1 MAAAA
6 GQGAEKKALV
16 PIAHGTEE
24 MEAVILI
31 DILRRAGA
39 DVTVGSV
46 ETTKQVTASR
56 TVKLVADV
64 LIEDCASQKFDVI
77 VLPGGMPGAERLRDS
92 KTLRELTTAQA
103 EEERLF
109 GAICAAPAVALG
121 PWGLLKGRQVTAHPN
136 FVDKLEDTSSA
147 ECRVVTDGYCI
158 TSRGPGTA
166 MEYALAIVERLFG
179 KERADAVAKP
189 MVIRS
194 PDGTETLRQEFGVE
208 IPFQLAEGGPPK
220 VLVPIANG
228 SEEMEAVIIID
239 VLRRGGANVVV
250 ASVEDQL
257 QISASRGVKIVADC
271 LISGCANSVF
281 DLIVLPGGMP
291 GAERLRD
298 NQILSQL
305 LKRQAESQRL
315 YAAICAAPAVVLQP
329 KGLLDGRRATAHP
342 AFANKLVDRSAV
354 GTRVV
359 SDGIV
364 LTSRGPG
371 TAMEFALALVER
383 LFGSDHAAQV
393 ARPMVIPRSVLPITA

>member
-1 MAAAA
+1 MA
-6 GQGAEKKALV
+6 
-16 PIAHGTEE
+16 
-24 MEAVILI
+24 
-31 DILRRAGA
+31 
-39 DVTVGSV
+39 
-46 ETTKQVTASR
+46 
-56 TVKLVADV
+56 
-64 LIEDCASQKFDVI
+64 
-77 VLPGGMPGAERLRDS
+77 
-92 KTLRELTTAQA
+92 
-103 EEERLF
+103 
-109 GAICAAPAVALG
+109 
-121 PWGLLKGRQVTAHPN
+121 TAHPN

-147 ECRVVTDGYCI
+147 ECRVVADGYCI

-208 IPFQLAEGGPPK
+208 IPFQVAEGEGVPPK

-239 VLRRGGANVVV
+239 VLRRGGANVIV

-271 LISGCANSVF
+271 LISKCANSVF

-298 NQILSQL
+298 SEVLSQL
-305 LKRQAESQRL
+305 LRQQVESQRL

-329 KGLLDGRRATAHP
+329 KGLLEGRRATAHP
-342 AFANKLVDRSAV
+342 AFVNKLVDRSAV
-354 GTRVV
+354 DTRVV

-383 LFGSDHAAQV
+383 LFGSERAAQV
-393 ARPMVIPRSVLPITA
+393 ARPMVISRSVLPITA